1 MASDLLQAEPSL
13 RRVTFMWSKAY
24 DTKNWALLA
33 SICADEMWICYDKLN
48 MGISS
53 QKMPKEDFIAMLGS
67 SHLLGNP
74 KVSTQHFLGNALF
87 EAVQTKESEIDVVCG
102 EWQIMASHQRVLP
115 DGEMKCWLS
124 QGYLKHFYQRVGA
137 EWKLYGIEPSI
148 VLMNAQGVIEDIF
161 VLQ

>member
-1 MASDLLQAEPSL
+1 
-13 RRVTFMWSKAY
+13 
-24 DTKNWALLA
+24 
-33 SICADEMWICYDKLN
+33 MWICYDKLN

-53 QKMPKEDFIAMLGS
+53 QKMPKEDFIAMLI
-67 SHLLGNP
+67 
-74 KVSTQHFLGNALF
+74 
-87 EAVQTKESEIDVVCG
+87 QTKESEIDVVCG

-148 VLMNAQGVIEDIF
+148 VLMNAQGMIEDIF